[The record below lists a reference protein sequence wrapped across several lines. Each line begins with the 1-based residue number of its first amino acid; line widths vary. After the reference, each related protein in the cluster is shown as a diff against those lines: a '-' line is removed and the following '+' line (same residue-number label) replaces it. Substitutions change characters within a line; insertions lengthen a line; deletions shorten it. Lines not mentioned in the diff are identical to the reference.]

1 MATDGPWFEVVGVSG
16 DILHGWFMNQR
27 RPTFYRP
34 VAQDAGLSL
43 AFVVRASGNPL
54 DLAGELRRA
63 IMAADPDQPILEL
76 RSMEQV
82 VADSVGGINYL
93 AKALAAMGG
102 LALVLALMGVYSLV
116 AYVAARRTQ
125 EFGVRMALGAT
136 RWQVIRLNV
145 HQALVITGLGLAM
158 GTGFALVLGRVMASA
173 LFGLVSLELLPLAVM
188 TVVLGLTALAA
199 GFLPA
204 RRAANLDPTEALRT
218 I

>member
-1 MATDGPWFEVVGVSG
+1 MEVIGVSG
-16 DILHGWFMNQR
+16 DILHDWFMNQR
-27 RPTFYRP
+27 APTLYRP
-34 VAQDAGLSL
+34 VAQDAGLSV
-43 AFVVRASGNPL
+43 AFVVRTSGNPL

-63 IMAADPDQPILEL
+63 VMAADPDQPIHEL
-76 RSMEQV
+76 LSMERV
-82 VADSVGGINYL
+82 VADKVGGINYL

-102 LALVLALMGVYSLV
+102 IALVLALMGVYSLV
-116 AYVAARRTQ
+116 AYIAARRTQ

-145 HQALVITGLGLAM
+145 HQALVITGLGLAL
-158 GTGFALVLGRVMASA
+158 GAVLAFVLGRLMASA
-173 LFGLVSLELLPLAVM
+173 LYGLVTLDLLPVAVM
-188 TVVLGLTALAA
+188 TVVLGVTALAA